1 MSSPSTSC
9 ALDPIPTW
17 LLKKVLAVLLEP
29 LTRIVNLS
37 LSSGRFLSAWKN
49 AIISPLLKKPSL
61 DPKILLN
68 YRPIAFLPF
77 SGKLI
82 ERSVAIQLN
91 YHLAT
96 NSVLSDYQSAYRI
109 GHSIETLL
117 ISLLNDLLLAADEG
131 DGTAL
136 LFLDLSA
143 AFDTVDH
150 GILLRRLSQHC
161 GVTGVSLDW
170 FKSYLSGRSHRVSID
185 GTLSS
190 AVALL
195 WGVIQGSVLGAILY
209 VVYVNPLAAI
219 ALLFGISIHQF
230 SDDTQLR
237 IRFRLIEQLLATKTM
252 SNCVSALLDW
262 FFRNRVKTNVPKTE
276 LLYTS
281 SSTRRNGPEPT
292 PMTVAGA
299 TVPPSAAVKTLGVTL
314 DEHLSMEQ
322 HVNNVCKAAY
332 YHLHL
337 ISKIRRYLT
346 FAAAKS
352 LVISTILSRLDFAN
366 GILIGLPLT
375 QIQKLQRVQNAA
387 ARVVARCDRR
397 ASVTPILRRLHWL
410 PVQRRIEFKVLTF
423 AHKCVHG
430 TAPAYLSSLVS
441 LRAPLRTGLRSSS
454 TSSLDLSVP
463 AALTARYGERAFSR
477 IAPKLWNA
485 LPWSVKSTVE
495 AKNFRARLKNHLFR
509 TSFLST

>member
-1 MSSPSTSC
+1 
-9 ALDPIPTW
+9 
-17 LLKKVLAVLLEP
+17 
-29 LTRIVNLS
+29 
-37 LSSGRFLSAWKN
+37 
-49 AIISPLLKKPSL
+49 
-61 DPKILLN
+61 
-68 YRPIAFLPF
+68 
-77 SGKLI
+77 
-82 ERSVAIQLN
+82 
-91 YHLAT
+91 
-96 NSVLSDYQSAYRI
+96 
-109 GHSIETLL
+109 
-117 ISLLNDLLLAADEG
+117 
-131 DGTAL
+131 
-136 LFLDLSA
+136 
-143 AFDTVDH
+143 
-150 GILLRRLSQHC
+150 
-161 GVTGVSLDW
+161 
-170 FKSYLSGRSHRVSID
+170 VSID
-185 GTLSS
+185 GTLLS

-209 VVYVNPLAAI
+209 AVYVNPLAAI
-219 ALLFGISIHQF
+219 ALLFGISIQF
-230 SDDTQLR
+230 SEDTQLR
-237 IRFRLIEQLLATKTM
+237 IRFRLIEQLLATNTM
-252 SNCVSALLDW
+252 STCVSALLDW

-281 SSTRRNGPEPT
+281 SSTRRIGPEPT

-346 FAAAKS
+346 FAAAKF

-366 GILIGLPLT
+366 GILIGLPLA

-430 TAPAYLSSLVS
+430 TAPAYLSSLASHFGLVCAPAPRRRSTSAS
-441 LRAPLRTGLRSSS
+441 LPLGPLATANAPFQGSLRSSGTPCHGLSNQPS
-454 TSSLDLSVP
+454 TQ
-463 AALTARYGERAFSR
+463 
-477 IAPKLWNA
+477 
-485 LPWSVKSTVE
+485 
-495 AKNFRARLKNHLFR
+495 R
-509 TSFLST
+509 TFEHV